1 MRTKARVVELIG
13 RTVRAGEHQPLDDL
27 VTETQ
32 PKNFSRSWA
41 HSVALQRLRPCA
53 VREQAVDHL
62 AGRRH
67 RF

>member
-13 RTVRAGEHQPLDDL
+13 RTVRAREHQPLDDL

-32 PKNFSRSWA
+32 PKNFNRSWTY
-41 HSVALQRLRPCA
+41 SVALQRLRPCA
-53 VREQAVDHL
+53 VREQAVAPL
-62 AGRRH
+62 AGRHH